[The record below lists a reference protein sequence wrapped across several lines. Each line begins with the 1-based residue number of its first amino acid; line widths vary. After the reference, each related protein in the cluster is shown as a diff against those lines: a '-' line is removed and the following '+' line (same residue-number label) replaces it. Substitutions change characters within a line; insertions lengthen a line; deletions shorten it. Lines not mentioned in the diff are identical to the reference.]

1 MWREGGGGAGGGGE
15 GKADDGS
22 GGDIPLDV
30 EIVLGAH
37 TGMNIQCDGSNHAKC
52 NNANTGGWERVK
64 IKQRGSSYILT
75 SMKSGNNLQ
84 CQADGKCAFANRN
97 EQLWEQWAIETKGD
111 ALYFVSRHTNKV
123 MQCAPDGRV
132 RCANENR
139 AGYETF
145 RVVWREGGGGAGA
158 GGAGGGGA
166 GYGSISTAPVEASET
181 VSIDTLVTE
190 LSAAATTPALQA
202 VMDKAVEYLG
212 AQGAA
217 MKKAFM
223 TVWIAVGRERK
234 GALGDVWTAAVAA
247 AFGASLHAAKD

>member
-1 MWREGGGGAGGGGE
+1 MGGSSSKNVKKGKPTAHGGGGSE

-22 GGDIPLDV
+22 GGGIPLEV

-84 CQADGKCAFANRN
+84 CQKDGKCAFANTN
-97 EQLWEQWAIETKGD
+97 ELLWEQWAIETKGD

-123 MQCAPDGRV
+123 MQCTREGAI

-139 AGYETF
+139 LGYETF
-145 RVVWREGGGGAGA
+145 RVVWREGGGGAGG
-158 GGAGGGGA
+158 GGAGGGLTTTKGNW
-166 GYGSISTAPVEASET
+166 IVEAVAGQPEQ
-181 VSIDTLVTE
+181 ICLRNAYWREKGEDGRLY
-190 LSAAATTPALQA
+190 AANYAGADSFTRAVLMSKPAGHLTSTKC
-202 VMDKAVEYLG
+202 D
-212 AQGAA
+212 
-217 MKKAFM
+217 
-223 TVWIAVGRERK
+223 W
-234 GALGDVWTAAVAA
+234 
-247 AFGASLHAAKD
+247 SLMLL